1 MPLDEEWRTRARIFL
16 RPHAGL
22 SAEQA
27 AVVSK
32 EYGFSGELL
41 VVVVRQAMEFYLKR
55 RWRLEEKNARLQ
67 IVKIEHEP
75 WDDGREG

>member
-1 MPLDEEWRTRARIFL
+1 MWDDPWNHRPGTRARIFL
-16 RPHAGL
+16 GPNAAL

-27 AVVSK
+27 AVVRK
-32 EYGFSGELL
+32 EYGFSGEFL
-41 VVVVRQAMEFYLKR
+41 VVVVRQAMEFYLRR

-75 WDDGREG
+75 WGD